1 MRIKR
6 IHWLIVSIIFFLFL
20 FSIHSCQQKPK
31 DTLYQVSTIDAL
43 LDGAYDGEISF
54 GEIKKHGNF
63 GIGTFDGIDG
73 EMIALDGKFY
83 QVKADGK
90 VYRVSSGTKSP
101 FADVC
106 FFRPEQKI
114 VIKKKLTFDE
124 LKQFLDK
131 LLPTKNIF
139 YAIKI
144 KGNFDYVKARSVP
157 KQKRPY
163 PPLAEAAKD
172 QVVFEFKD
180 KVGII
185 VGFYS
190 PNYIKGVGVPEY
202 HMHFL
207 QNNRKKGGHIL
218 DLIISH
224 AVIEIDYL
232 DKFYLV
238 LPKNA
243 SFLNADLAK
252 DRQTE
257 LQRVEK

>member
-6 IHWLIVSIIFFLFL
+6 IYWVVIVFLVFISLICSWEN
-20 FSIHSCQQKPK
+20 KPK

-43 LDGAYDGEISF
+43 LDGAYDGEIKFS
-54 GEIKKHGNF
+54 ELKKHGNF

-73 EMIALDGKFY
+73 EMIALDGRFY
-83 QVKADGK
+83 QIKTDG
-90 VYRVSSGTKSP
+90 VAYRVSGQTKTP

-106 FFRPEQKI
+106 FFRPEQRI
-114 VIKKKLTFDE
+114 VIKKKLTFNE
-124 LKQFLDK
+124 LKQFIDK

-144 KGNFDYVKARSVP
+144 KGTFDYVKARSVP
-157 KQKRPY
+157 KQEKPY
-163 PPLAEAAKD
+163 PPLAEVVKN
-172 QVVFEFKD
+172 QVVFEFYNK
-180 KVGII
+180 KGTA

-190 PNYIKGVGVPEY
+190 PTYVKGVGVPEY

-207 QNNRKKGGHIL
+207 QDSRKRGGHIL

-224 AVIEIDYL
+224 AIIEIDYL

-252 DRQTE
+252 DRQKE
-257 LQRVEK
+257 LQKVEK

>member
-1 MRIKR
+1 MKIKK
-6 IHWLIVSIIFFLFL
+6 IYLVIIVSVVFI
-20 FSIHSCQQKPK
+20 FSICSCEQKPK

-43 LDGAYDGEISF
+43 LDGAYDGEVSF
-54 GEIKKHGNF
+54 GEIRKHGNF
-63 GIGTFDGIDG
+63 GIGTFDAIDG
-73 EMIALDGKFY
+73 EMIALDGRFY
-83 QVKADGK
+83 QVKTDGK
-90 VYRVSSGTKSP
+90 AYRVSSATKTP

-124 LKQFLDK
+124 LKGFLDK

-144 KGNFDYVKARSVP
+144 RGNFDYVKARSVP
-157 KQKRPY
+157 KQKKPY
-163 PPLAEAAKD
+163 PPLVEVVKD
-172 QVVFEFKD
+172 QVVFEFHNK
-180 KVGII
+180 KGI
-185 VGFYS
+185 VLGFYS
-190 PNYIKGVGVPEY
+190 PRYVKGVGVPEY

-207 QNNRKKGGHIL
+207 QNNLKKGGHVL
-218 DLIISH
+218 DLTISH

-252 DRQTE
+252 DRQNE
-257 LQRVEK
+257 LQEVEK